1 MSAEGKIRKHGAAY
15 VSLHLHSAAWP
26 SLECP
31 NICFIH
37 AYIGMV
43 EHATDMRHVHSV
55 QYIQKP
61 AFKTTFPDEKV
72 QFMSE
77 DPLQEC

>member
-26 SLECP
+26 SLECQ

-37 AYIGMV
+37 AYTGML
-43 EHATDMRHVHSV
+43 EHAIDRHVHCTLNWA
-55 QYIQKP
+55 K
-61 AFKTTFPDEKV
+61 
-72 QFMSE
+72 
-77 DPLQEC
+77 